1 MLAALA
7 FLSGMVLAGYGVGR
21 WYRER
26 EAVMLAEISHHFER
40 RQKQMLARI
49 DEGDQALLAA
59 YRELDRLEGQ
69 LEAGL
74 RELGEARSELAE
86 TVADKQRLENMLY
99 GQPQPMLRKL
109 AAPAPRERRDWP
121 LRHAQQAS

>member
-7 FLSGMVLAGYGVGR
+7 FLTGMVLAGYGVVR

-40 RQKQMLARI
+40 RQKRMLARI

-69 LEAGL
+69 LKVGL
-74 RELGEARSELAE
+74 RELGEARAELEQAVE
-86 TVADKQRLENMLY
+86 DKQRLESMLY
-99 GQPQPMLRKL
+99 GQPQPVLRKL
-109 AAPAPRERRDWP
+109 AASTPRERRDWP
-121 LRHAQQAS
+121 LRHAQKVS